1 MAGKN
6 QNQPQEQEQSV
17 EGIKT
22 NDGKN
27 TDEGIKELLNLLK
40 RQEYNFNKRMD
51 ELSVKIDKVNDVA
64 LGRLKILEDRCENF
78 EQSLQFVNKQ
88 YEDQKKITENLIKKQ
103 TKLEDLNNQLSN
115 TIGDLKKELAKQNKA
130 VNDLEQYGR
139 RDCIEVSGVPPS
151 ESENPEQIVTK
162 IIKEIG
168 VDVTEKD
175 FVACHRVVKAK
186 GDPIIIA
193 KFLNRKIKERVMSQR
208 RNLKGK
214 TVGTLGFHAADH
226 QKSNKIFINESLTQ
240 QNKNLFRLVRLKAAQ
255 QNWEYFWTRNGYVY
269 AKKNDHSDVTK
280 ISDIEEIDSKIV

>member
-1 MAGKN
+1 M
-6 QNQPQEQEQSV
+6 
-17 EGIKT
+17 
-22 NDGKN
+22 
-27 TDEGIKELLNLLK
+27 
-40 RQEYNFNKRMD
+40 
-51 ELSVKIDKVNDVA
+51 
-64 LGRLKILEDRCENF
+64 
-78 EQSLQFVNKQ
+78 
-88 YEDQKKITENLIKKQ
+88 
-103 TKLEDLNNQLSN
+103 
-115 TIGDLKKELAKQNKA
+115 
-130 VNDLEQYGR
+130 
-139 RDCIEVSGVPPS
+139 PPS

-255 QNWEYFWTRNGYVY
+255 QNWEYFWTRNGNVY